1 MKNIQKGFTLI
12 ELMIVVAIVGILAA
26 VALPAYQNYSNKAK
40 FTEVVAAA
48 APIRQSVDVCYAKEG
63 SLAACDTAAEIGYT
77 LADAEVGQ
85 YVGTITLT
93 ATTAVITVPAAGISG
108 ATDVTYTPTVS
119 GGGLQW
125 ARVCDP
131 TNLC

>member
-1 MKNIQKGFTLI
+1 MKNMQKGFTLI

-48 APIRQSVDVCYAKEG
+48 APIRQAVDVCFAAQG
-63 SLAACDTAAEIGYT
+63 ALASCDTEAEIGYT
-77 LADAEVGQ
+77 LTEAEVGQ

-93 ATTAVITVPAAGISG
+93 ATTAVITVPAAGITG
-108 ATDVTYTPTVS
+108 ATDVEYTPTVT
-119 GGGLQW
+119 GGGLRW
-125 ARVCDP
+125 AKVCDP